1 MDPVIDEIKQ
11 KIDVVS
17 LISGY
22 IKLEKTGANYRAIC
36 PFHAEKKPSFFVSPA
51 RQIWHCF
58 GCASGGDIF
67 KFIMQIEGLEFGDAL
82 RMLAQRAGVEIKKQ
96 DPRAIT
102 ERKRLYEI
110 CDRASRFFEKQLFS
124 SAIGKKAK
132 EYLLKRGISEESIK
146 KWRIGY
152 SPESWTALRDFLENS
167 GYSGAEM
174 DRAGLVVKKEKGKD
188 FYDRFRGRIMF
199 PIFDLNSQ
207 IVGFGARVF
216 GDVLAREAV
225 AKYINTPATI
235 LYDKSR
241 ILYGLD
247 VAKVEIRKA
256 GECIIVEGYTDVIM
270 SHQAGV
276 KNVVAVSGTSLTPFH
291 LNILKRY
298 TENLKMAFDMDIAGD
313 SATKRGIELAQRENF
328 NVKILVMP
336 KDDDPAD
343 VIKKEPQNW
352 QKIIVSAKSITEF
365 YFENAFLKFDKNT
378 ADGKKGIVKF
388 LAPAIKKI
396 SNSVEN
402 AHWVGLLAKELG
414 IPQRAIEEEIAKYKE
429 KNEKKIEEEI
439 VAAIKPQSRKEKL
452 EERIIC
458 LLIRCPKIISD
469 FSSKSFLFEKFSDK
483 TRKIVELIEKN
494 RISKEK
500 KSDYFDEET
509 KEYFNYL
516 ALKSEVLDDA
526 NGLEKEI
533 KEELLDSIKE
543 IRALNIKEEL
553 QSLSC
558 RIKELENE
566 GKEIE
571 ANKLMEKFNQI
582 SKELIKN

>member
-11 KIDVVS
+11 KVDVVS
-17 LISGY
+17 LISSY
-22 IKLEKTGANYRAIC
+22 IKLEKTGANYRATC

-58 GCASGGDIF
+58 GCASGGDVF

-96 DPRAIT
+96 DPRVIT

-110 CDRASRFFEKQLFS
+110 CERASRFFEKQLFS
-124 SAIGKKAK
+124 SEAGKKAK
-132 EYLLKRGISEESIK
+132 EYLLERGISEESIK

-152 SPESWTALRDFLENS
+152 SPESWRALLDFLENS
-167 GYSGAEM
+167 GYAGNAI
-174 DRAGLVVKKEKGKD
+174 DKAGLVVKKESGKD

-207 IVGFGARVF
+207 IVGFGARIF
-216 GDVLAREAV
+216 GDVSAKEAA
-225 AKYINTPATI
+225 AKYINTPATT

-247 VAKVEIRKA
+247 GAKIAIRKA

-270 SHQAGV
+270 SHQAGI
-276 KNVVAVSGTSLTPFH
+276 KNIVAVSGTSLTPFH
-291 LNILKRY
+291 LSILQRY

-313 SATKRGIELAQRENF
+313 SATKRGIDLAQRENF
-328 NVKILVMP
+328 NVKVLVMA

-343 VIKKEPQNW
+343 VIKKDPQNW
-352 QKIIVSAKSITEF
+352 QKIISSAKSITEF

-388 LAPAIKKI
+388 LTPVIKKI
-396 SNSVEN
+396 SNSVET
-402 AHWVGLLAKELG
+402 AHWIGLLAKELG
-414 IPQRAIEEEIAKYKE
+414 IPQRAIEEETAKYKE
-429 KNEKKIEEEI
+429 KSENKREEEMI
-439 VAAIKPQSRKEKL
+439 AEIKPQSRREKL

-458 LLIRCPKIISD
+458 LLIRCPKAIKA
-469 FSSKSFLFEKFSDK
+469 FSSRSFLFEKFSGK
-483 TRKIVELIEKN
+483 TRKIAELIKKEG
-494 RISKEK
+494 ISGGKE
-500 KSDYFDEET
+500 SDYFDEET
-509 KEYFNYL
+509 KEYFNFL
-516 ALKSEVLDDA
+516 ALKSETGDYA
-526 NGLEKEI
+526 SEPEKEI
-533 KEELLDSIKE
+533 KEELFDSIKE

-553 QSLSC
+553 QLLSC

-566 GKEIE
+566 GKENE

-582 SKELIKN
+582 SKELIKS

>member
-17 LISGY
+17 LISSY
-22 IKLEKTGANYRAIC
+22 IKLEKTGANYRAVC

-82 RMLAQRAGVEIKKQ
+82 RMLAQKAGVEIKKQ
-96 DPRAIT
+96 DPRMIT

-110 CDRASRFFEKQLFS
+110 CDLASKFFEKQLFS
-124 SAIGKKAK
+124 SAMGKKAK
-132 EYLLKRGISEESIK
+132 EYLLTRGISEESIRE
-146 KWRIGY
+146 WRIGY
-152 SPESWTALRDFLENS
+152 SPESWTALRNFLENS
-167 GYSGAEM
+167 GYSGAEI
-174 DRAGLVVKKEKGKD
+174 DRAGLVVKKESGKD

-199 PIFDLNSQ
+199 PIPDLNSQ

-216 GDVLAREAV
+216 GEVLAKEAV
-225 AKYINTPATI
+225 AKYINTPATT

-247 VAKVEIRKA
+247 GAKVEVRKA

-276 KNVVAVSGTSLTPFH
+276 KNVVAVSGTSLTPLH

-313 SATKRGIELAQRENF
+313 SATKRGIELAQRQGF
-328 NVKILVMP
+328 NVKVLIMP
-336 KDDDPAD
+336 KEDDPAD
-343 VIKKEPQNW
+343 VIKKEPKNW
-352 QKIIVSAKSITEF
+352 QKIIASAKSITEF

-388 LAPAIKKI
+388 LTPAIKKI

-414 IPQRAIEEEIAKYKE
+414 IPERAIEEEIAKYKE
-429 KNEKKIEEEI
+429 KSENKIEEEI
-439 VAAIKPQSRKEKL
+439 VAMIKPQSRREKL

-458 LLIRCPKIISD
+458 LLIRCPKTIND

-483 TRKIVELIEKN
+483 TRKIIELIEKN
-494 RISKEK
+494 GISGEK
-500 KSDYFDEET
+500 NFDHFDEET

-516 ALKSEVLDDA
+516 ALKSETGDDD
-526 NGLEKEI
+526 NGPEKEA

-553 QSLSC
+553 QLLSS
-558 RIKELENE
+558 RVKELENE
-566 GKEIE
+566 GKENE